1 MKKRPKCKGLAVAI
15 KTQSLSRWIK
25 VFLSM
30 DSDLRHNKCF
40 FREKKTQYPREKIFC
55 FEGDDDKPNIQI
67 IQMIGNL
74 PR

>member
-40 FREKKTQYPREKIFC
+40 FREKKH
-55 FEGDDDKPNIQI
+55 NIPGRKYSVSKVMMTNQTYKLFK
-67 IQMIGNL
+67 G
-74 PR
+74 